1 MYDDAFQNSVTQI
14 KRAVEMMCDSSELLC
29 LPPEVLE
36 RILEPQRLVKVHFP
50 VLMDNGMTRTFL
62 GFRSQHNNAR
72 GPYKGG
78 LRFSAEVSESEVKA
92 LSSWMTWKCAVADI
106 PFGGG
111 KGGVVVDT
119 KTLSHSEIERLSRA
133 FVRAV
138 ADVIGPDSDVPAPDM
153 YTTPEIMDWM
163 TDEYQKI
170 TGSTSMATFTGK
182 TISNGGSEGRTEATG
197 FGGAFIM
204 KELVKKKGIDPAN
217 TTVAIQGFGNVGQ
230 HFALKAHEYGFK
242 VVALSDSQN
251 AMYHPAG
258 LDPQEVIEQKKTTGL
273 LLGMSDVPS
282 ITNEELLELPVDV
295 LVPAALEN
303 VITGENAPR
312 IKAKYIIEMA
322 NGPLTPAAD
331 EVLSRRGIISVPD
344 ILANSGGVTCS
355 YFEWY
360 QNMHNEKWSKQE
372 VLNRLEKKLDK
383 AFDDCYQMMLDHH
396 TDMRTA
402 SYMLAIK
409 KVTDAMEKG

>member
-29 LPPEVLE
+29 LSPETLE
-36 RILEPQRLVKVHFP
+36 RIPEPQRLVKVHFP
-50 VLMDNGMTRTFL
+50 VVMDNGMTRIFL

-78 LRFSAEVSESEVKA
+78 LRFSPEVSESEVKA

-119 KTLSHSEIERLSRA
+119 KTLSHGELERLSRS
-133 FVRAV
+133 FVRAIV
-138 ADVIGPDSDVPAPDM
+138 DIIGPEKDVPAPDM
-153 YTTPEIMDWM
+153 YTTSEIMDWM

-170 TGSTSMATFTGK
+170 SGNISLATFTGK
-182 TISNGGSEGRTEATG
+182 SLANGGSEGRTEATG
-197 FGGAFIM
+197 FGGAFTM
-204 KELVKKKGIDPAN
+204 NELAKKKGIDPSE

-230 HFALKAHEYGFK
+230 YFALKAVEYGFK
-242 VVALSDSQN
+242 VVAVSNSKGGIYN
-251 AMYHPAG
+251 EAG
-258 LDPQEVIEQKKTTGL
+258 LDLTREDLWVSGHHKI
-273 LLGMSDVPS
+273 S
-282 ITNEELLELPVDV
+282 NAELLELPVDV

-303 VITGENAPR
+303 VITGENALR

-322 NGPLTPAAD
+322 NGPITPAAD
-331 EVLSRRGIISVPD
+331 EVLSRLGIISVPD

-360 QNMHNEKWSKQE
+360 QNMHNEKWTKQE
-372 VLNRLEKKLDK
+372 VLNKLEQKLDK

-409 KVTDAMEKG
+409 KVTDAMKGE